1 MTTRSVLAVTGLCAA
16 VLLSGAPAAF
26 ATGPT
31 AKLYAVLAGG
41 NEVSASNEA
50 NAGDDNGSG
59 TASVDIAGTSLC
71 FGITVRGIGTP
82 TFAHIHNAPAGVNGP
97 IVLFFDP
104 IPTSGSPGSSSGCLS
119 GVDRALLSQI
129 AANPQLFY
137 VNVHTEEFPS
147 GAVRGQLF

>member
-1 MTTRSVLAVTGLCAA
+1 MTTRSVLAAAGLSAA
-16 VLLSGAPAAF
+16 ALFSTAPAAF

-50 NAGDDNGSG
+50 NAGDPDGSG

-71 FGITVRGIGTP
+71 FGITVRAIGAP
-82 TFAHIHNAPAGVNGP
+82 TAAHIHNAAAGVNGP
-97 IVLFFDP
+97 IVVFLDP
-104 IPTSGSPGSSSGCLS
+104 FPTSGSPGSSSGCLS
-119 GVDRALLSQI
+119 GLDRALLARI
-129 AANPQLFY
+129 AANPHLYY
-137 VNVHTEEFPS
+137 VNIHNDDFPA